1 MRKTVKHAHT
11 HGHKHTLQPSTGTLN
26 FSIRTLQ
33 VYVVLLTFFYID
45 VFFLLSPHYGCSL
58 CLGLWVWMHAGNI
71 CAFRGLTH
79 PPQQGVTWAEFIR
92 VPTWSFLDLWGLVKG
107 SNGRNTERA
116 LSTAAQLWLSVV
128 SAHSLFPHFKDCV
141 YLWHSW
147 IGTMTFGWLT
157 WAGLWE
163 CGF

>member
-11 HGHKHTLQPSTGTLN
+11 HGHKHTPQHCPGVHGAVN
-26 FSIRTLQ
+26 FFYFYFVSTLQ
-33 VYVVLLTFFYID
+33 LFTVLGFVV
-45 VFFLLSPHYGCSL
+45 
-58 CLGLWVWMHAGNI
+58 WVHAGNI

-79 PPQQGVTWAEFIR
+79 PPQQGGTWAGFIC

-128 SAHSLFPHFKDCV
+128 SAHSLFPHFIDCV
-141 YLWHSW
+141 YLWHTW
-147 IGTMTFGWLT
+147 IQTVTFGWLT
-157 WAGLWE
+157 LAGLWE